1 MQKLTQRS
9 TKAPCINGLCYCFIV
24 AVEFNASHPA
34 DWVDPQNWCPT
45 DTEQGG
51 CKQVAL
57 LDSEKIPCRTNDV
70 VFPTGSSY
78 YVNLGTGL
86 PLNIRTLKVSGK
98 VCDRS
103 WVERVKFTMK
113 VFNCEYVVFQRAHYC
128 RRGCDVMTTCFRCL
142 LPTSYRF
149 KNGELSYSN

>member
-1 MQKLTQRS
+1 M
-9 TKAPCINGLCYCFIV
+9 
-24 AVEFNASHPA
+24 
-34 DWVDPQNWCPT
+34 
-45 DTEQGG
+45 
-51 CKQVAL
+51 AL

-98 VCDRS
+98 VCDRLWGGKS
-103 WVERVKFTMK
+103 EIYYEG
-113 VFNCEYVVFQRAHYC
+113 FNCDYVVSQRAHYC
-128 RRGCDVMTTCFRCL
+128 RRGCDVMTTFFRCL
-142 LPTSYRF
+142 LPTPYRF